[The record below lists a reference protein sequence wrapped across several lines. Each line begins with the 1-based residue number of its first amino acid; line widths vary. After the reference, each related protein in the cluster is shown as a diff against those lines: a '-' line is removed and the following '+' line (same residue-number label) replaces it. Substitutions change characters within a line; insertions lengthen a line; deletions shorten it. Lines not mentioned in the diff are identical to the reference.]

1 MTEAPWKPIAHPTL
15 EAHAQEIGR
24 LCIYWSELELY
35 VTLFLI
41 DLLDIEDKTS
51 KNVIAGLLDFRAK
64 LQTLLPMGFARKP
77 SDDWYAGLEKAVN
90 HIDNDLRPERNRM
103 IHDTWTGPEEGSSLR
118 MQLSAR
124 VVNAQSRTKVL
135 TLAVTKQVKA
145 EDIGRLY
152 EKVIAATDTIN
163 DLWTGYKTFGETSI
177 HRRVAQVLS
186 RRQNLSGSPPAP
198 EIQPPPLPSS
208 PKAGR

>member
-1 MTEAPWKPIAHPTL
+1 MAEAPWKPIAHPTL

-64 LQTLLPMGFARKP
+64 LQALPPMGFARRP
-77 SDDWYAGLEKAVN
+77 SDTWYASLEKVVN

-103 IHDTWTGPEEGSSLR
+103 IHDTWTGPTEGSSLR
-118 MQLSAR
+118 MQLSAK

-135 TLAVTKQVKA
+135 KLAVTKQVKS

-152 EKVIAATDTIN
+152 EQVIAATDAIN
-163 DLWTGYKTFGETSI
+163 DLWSGYKVFGETSV
-177 HRRVAQVLS
+177 HPRVAQVLS
-186 RRQNLSGSPPAP
+186 RRENLRDSPAAP
-198 EIQPPPLPSS
+198 TFPPPTLLRS
-208 PKAGR
+208 PNGRE